1 VACSRVNFTW
11 GRTMPWWQGSNHHG
25 RISKKDLKYT
35 AYLYRSEHNYI
46 KTTEFT
52 CLRRATCCD
61 PGQVIVK
68 LITVLK
74 STHWGRQS
82 TNNSLIMYSGM
93 KSNVKLFVSKI
104 IHANEGVLGALVKL
118 RKKSL
123 LVSSYMS
130 VRLSAWS
137 NLALTGRIF
146 MKFYIWILFENLSRY
161 FTFH

>member
-1 VACSRVNFTW
+1 
-11 GRTMPWWQGSNHHG
+11 
-25 RISKKDLKYT
+25 
-35 AYLYRSEHNYI
+35 
-46 KTTEFT
+46 
-52 CLRRATCCD
+52 
-61 PGQVIVK
+61 
-68 LITVLK
+68 
-74 STHWGRQS
+74 
-82 TNNSLIMYSGM
+82 MYSGM